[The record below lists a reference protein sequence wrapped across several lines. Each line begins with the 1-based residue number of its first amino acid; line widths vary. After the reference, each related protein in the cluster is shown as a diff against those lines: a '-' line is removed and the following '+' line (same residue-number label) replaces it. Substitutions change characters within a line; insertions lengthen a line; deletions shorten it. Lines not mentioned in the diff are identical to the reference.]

1 MSKFNVLEIQIK
13 KRKSSQCLTTKRSPK
28 ESGIQQE
35 WNRRKGERGGG
46 GETEE
51 GGVGEKEG
59 KGEGREVRGDQ
70 NMKRSGHGQQ
80 SLLNAS

>member
-1 MSKFNVLEIQIK
+1 M
-13 KRKSSQCLTTKRSPK
+13 
-28 ESGIQQE
+28 
-35 WNRRKGERGGG
+35 
-46 GETEE
+46 
-51 GGVGEKEG
+51 GEKEG

>member
-1 MSKFNVLEIQIK
+1 M
-13 KRKSSQCLTTKRSPK
+13 
-28 ESGIQQE
+28 E
-35 WNRRKGERGGG
+35 WVGG

-80 SLLNAS
+80 SLLKAS